1 METDLSFLNMHEFTV
16 LGIAII
22 LGFYLG
28 HLVRHVNLP
37 SLLGYMMFGVI
48 LGPSVLNLLNEP
60 DLEDLSFLTEM
71 ALGFVA
77 VNIGSEL
84 NLSSLKRLGMAIVT
98 IILAECF
105 MAFWMVFG
113 AVYLLTHDLPL
124 SIILGAIAPASAPAG
139 TVAVIQECR
148 AKGSMTK
155 ALYAVVGFDDGL
167 AIVIF
172 GLAFALAKNLLI
184 GEADLSSQITISVIL
199 RPFLTIGLSVVT
211 GGVIGF
217 LLCLM
222 VRRLKNT
229 GEILIVLFGAVFLA
243 TGLSIHWHLSLILTN
258 LTVGFVLANRQHG
271 ALVTRVQTTLMEI
284 MPLVFILFFCL
295 AGAHLRLSALPAL
308 GSLGC
313 VYILGRSVGKIG
325 GAGLGAM
332 LGHVEAKIKKYLGLG
347 ILSQAG
353 VAIGLSLIVKQD
365 FSQLAMQYD
374 LPHAARIGVTVITT
388 ITATSIFFE
397 IIGPILTRFALKR
410 AGEIPREE
418 TEP

>member
-1 METDLSFLNMHEFTV
+1 MEIDLSFLNMTVFTV

-22 LGFYLG
+22 VGFYLG
-28 HLVRHVNLP
+28 HLVRHLNLP

-48 LGPSVLNLLNEP
+48 LGPSILNLLDEIKLKN
-60 DLEDLSFLTEM
+60 LSFLTEM

-84 NLSSLKRLGMAIVT
+84 RLSSLKRLGMAIVT
-98 IILAECF
+98 IIFAECF

-113 AVYLLTHDLPL
+113 AVFLFTRDLPL

-172 GLAFALAKNLLI
+172 GVAFALAKNLLT
-184 GEADLSSQITISVIL
+184 GEASLTTETTFFSIL
-199 RPFLTIGLSVVT
+199 RPFMKTGLSVV
-211 GGVIGF
+211 GGGIIGF

-222 VRRLKNT
+222 VRRLQYA
-229 GEILIVLFGAVFLA
+229 GEILIVVFGTVFLA

-258 LTVGFVLANRQHG
+258 MMIGFVLANWKPSVLVPRVEA
-271 ALVTRVQTTLMEI
+271 ALMKI
-284 MPLVFILFFCL
+284 MPLVFVLFFCL
-295 AGAHLRLSALPAL
+295 SGAHLKLSAVPAL

-313 VYILGRSVGKIG
+313 IYMLGRSIGLIG
-325 GAGLGAM
+325 GARLGAM
-332 LGHVEAKIKKYLGLG
+332 LGRVEEKIKKYLGLG

-365 FSQLAMQYD
+365 FSQLAIQYN
-374 LPHAARIGVTVITT
+374 LPHAAKLGVTVITT

-410 AGEIPREE
+410 AGEIPSEGA
-418 TEP
+418 